1 MAKQIFQIIYLSS
14 ALFVLLMTVTHCEQA
29 VDLKSNGA
37 DTTYYDVVFRES
49 KAGVYKKWQQGVGS
63 YGYYYTYTDRG
74 RGPVLSEQITLDNN
88 HFIKSQSISGLN
100 YLKDSVYEYFE
111 VNGNRAQWINSAGK
125 DQGEFLSEAL
135 YFRYDGTPAS
145 YEILAQVLMKAEKKS
160 VKLYPKGLVTLMQ
173 KYPIT
178 LGDSIST
185 QLLMIKGLDMNPVY
199 LWLTNHALIGKIAGN
214 LHIIRTDFQ
223 GYRKEMKVIQDSL
236 ENQYLFQLATDL
248 SQEIDDLIIK
258 NVNIF
263 TAEATLKRNQ
273 DVWVRKDKIKAIAPS
288 IQSSVYGKDARIID
302 GTGKTLMPG
311 MFDMHT
317 HNTKFRGALHLA
329 GGVTSV
335 RDLAN
340 NKQVKALSHQ
350 FNSNQIIGPRIV
362 TFCGI
367 IDGPGPFANQRNVVE
382 NLDEGLAEIQV
393 YKDLGYQQIKLYS
406 SIKPAWVKPMADKAH
421 QLGMRVSGHIP
432 AYMTA
437 SQAIDAGYN
446 EIQHMNMLFL
456 NFMSDTID
464 TRTPLRFT
472 MVANHGA
479 KLDLSSPEYL
489 TFVKQLK
496 AHQILID
503 PTLSI
508 FENMFV
514 ANKGMPSPTY
524 EMIVDRLP
532 LINQRSYYKGGLPKP
547 LDGSNRYMVAH
558 ERMLDVV
565 YDLYQKGVD
574 IVPGTDGLPGFLYHR
589 ELELFVKSGIP
600 IKEVL
605 KMATIK
611 SAVITG
617 VADAYGSIEVGKQA
631 DLILISGNPLERIS
645 DIRKVLWTT
654 QGGYLYEA
662 EALYASMGIDKFN

>member
-1 MAKQIFQIIYLSS
+1 
-14 ALFVLLMTVTHCEQA
+14 MTVTHCEQA

-514 ANKGMPSPTY
+514 ATKGMPSPTY

>member
-88 HFIKSQSISGLN
+88 HFIKSQSINGLN

-145 YEILAQVLMKAEKKS
+145 YEILAQMLMKAEKKS

-456 NFMSDTID
+456 NFISDTID

-514 ANKGMPSPTY
+514 ATKGMPSPTY

>member
-1 MAKQIFQIIYLSS
+1 MKQILQITYLPLL
-14 ALFVLLMTVTHCEQA
+14 LFVMIMTFTHCEQMTGVKSIA
-29 VDLKSNGA
+29 V
-37 DTTYYDVVFRES
+37 DTTYYDVIFRES
-49 KAGVYKKWQQGVGS
+49 KAGVYKKWQQGSGS

-88 HFIKSQSISGLN
+88 GFIKSQSISGVN
-100 YLKDSVYEYFE
+100 YLKDSVYEHFE
-111 VNGNRAQWINSAGK
+111 VNGNLAQWTNSAGK
-125 DQGEFLSEAL
+125 DQGEFSSDAL

-145 YEILAQVLMKAEKKS
+145 YEILAQGLMNVENKS
-160 VKLYPKGLVTLMQ
+160 VELYPKGSVTLMQ
-173 KYPIT
+173 KNPII
-178 LGDSIST
+178 LGDSITT

-199 LWLTNHALIGKIAGN
+199 LWLTEQALIGKITGN

-223 GYRKEMKVIQDSL
+223 DYRKEMKVIQDSL
-236 ENQYLFQLATDL
+236 ENEYLFQLATDL

-263 TAEATLKRNQ
+263 TVEATLKRNQ
-273 DVWVRKDKIKAIAPS
+273 DVWVHKDKIRAIVPS
-288 IQSSVYGKDARIID
+288 TQSSEYGDDARIID

-329 GGVTSV
+329 GGITSV

-362 TFCGI
+362 AFCGI

-382 NLDEGLAEIQV
+382 NLDEGLAEVQA
-393 YKDLGYQQIKLYS
+393 YNDLGYQQIKLYS
-406 SIKPAWVKPMADKAH
+406 SIKPEWVKPMADKAH
-421 QLGMRVSGHIP
+421 QLDMRVSGHIP

-479 KLDLSSPEYL
+479 KLDLSSSAYL

-514 ANKGMPSPTY
+514 ATKGIPSPTY

-547 LDGSNRYMVAH
+547 VDGSNRYDLAH

-565 YDLYQKGVD
+565 YDLYKKGVA

-589 ELELFVKSGIP
+589 ELELFVKAGIP
-600 IKEVL
+600 IHEVL
-605 KMATIK
+605 KMATIN
-611 SAVITG
+611 AAEITG
-617 VADAYGSIEVGKQA
+617 VAEAYGSIEVGKQA

-645 DIRKVLWTT
+645 DIRNVLWTT
-654 QGGYLYEA
+654 QGGYMYEA
-662 EALYASMGIDKFN
+662 EALYASMGIKNFN